1 MKRRIF
7 LQGLG
12 AGSALCLGNAW
23 GLSDD
28 KTQTATVRPLVP
40 VIDTHDQSAV
50 FKVIGIGGG
59 GRNAINHMVEST
71 IEGVEF
77 ICFDTD
83 KQALKGARAKTLLQL
98 GLGTTK
104 GLGAGANPEV
114 GRQAALEDRERIAEA
129 LAGADMIFIIVGMG
143 GGTGTGAAPVVA
155 EVAKELGIL
164 TVAAVTMPC
173 PFEGSRRRR
182 IAKDGIAELIKHVGS
197 LITIPNNKRFAD
209 HGNDLTLRG
218 AFKDVNDILLNATR
232 SIVDINCQ
240 DLIGVDFGGVTTVLS
255 GMGVAMVGTGTA
267 VGPER
272 AREVAEAAVYC
283 PLFESIDLAVAKGM
297 LITIT
302 AACSLTMNELDE
314 VGNTVRDFMDDD
326 ALVVMGVRRDLEMK
340 DELRVTIVATGLDD
354 RLISAIGRDAI
365 KREKEIRWN
374 LEAFSTTDNSLYD
387 YQDIPAFLRR
397 PTG

>member
-23 GLSDD
+23 GLSDG
-28 KTQTATVRPLVP
+28 KTQPATVRPLVP
-40 VIDTHDQSAV
+40 VIGTHDQFAV

-71 IEGVEF
+71 IEGVDF

-114 GRQAALEDRERIAEA
+114 GRQAALEDRESIAAA

-143 GGTGTGAAPVVA
+143 GGTGTGTAPVVA

-164 TVAAVTMPC
+164 TVAVVTMPC
-173 PFEGSRRRR
+173 PFEGSRRRH
-182 IAKDGIAELIKHVGS
+182 IAKDGIAELITHVGS

-218 AFKDVNDILLNATR
+218 AFKDVNGILWNATR
-232 SIVDINCQ
+232 SIVEINCQ
-240 DLIGVDFGGVTTVLS
+240 DLIGVDFGDVTTVLS

-272 AREVAEAAVYC
+272 AREAAKAAVYC
-283 PLFESIDLAVAKGM
+283 PLFESIDLAAAKGM

-302 AACSLTMNELDE
+302 AGRSMTMNEFDE

-326 ALVVMGVRRDLEMK
+326 ALVVMGVRLDLEMK

-354 RLISAIGRDAI
+354 RLISAVGRDAI
-365 KREKEIRWN
+365 EREKAIRWN
-374 LEAFSTTDNSLYD
+374 LEALSTTDNSLSD

-397 PTG
+397 PTD